1 MSPDRHS
8 RTSNGENH
16 QAIFISHP
24 YLQARAQPAT
34 PNPYVNA
41 FRSRLDPY
49 QPPVASSSLQEPRG
63 LYQNSP
69 ARGSTHYSDAFEGG
83 DFLIPIR
90 VI

>member
-8 RTSNGENH
+8 RTSNSKND
-16 QAIFISHP
+16 QASFISHP

-34 PNPYVNA
+34 PNPYLKA

-49 QPPVASSSLQEPRG
+49 QPPVASSSIQEPGG
-63 LYQNSP
+63 LFQISP